1 MQVQANSEG
10 QAIAGNK
17 TILSMARFHKVIGLL
32 LMTVAVFSLVS
43 LCVGAVNIPPMTV
56 LESLFQTND
65 EPYTI
70 IAQEIR
76 LPRVMLAI
84 VVGATLGI
92 SGAAL
97 QGLLRNPLAEPAL
110 LGTSSSAALGAVISL
125 YYGFYQAF
133 PMALP
138 LFAVAGAV
146 GSIFLLYALA
156 GKDPEILTL
165 ILAGVALSSLTGAAI
180 SVAINLSPD
189 PHSALEIV
197 FWLMGSL
204 TDRSMTHFWLCLP
217 FTILGWLMLLGCG
230 KGLDALSLGEET
242 AHSLGIRLKHLR
254 FRVIVGTSLA
264 VGGAVAVAG
273 SIGFIG
279 LVVPHLLRPLLGHRP
294 SLLLWASGLG
304 GAVMLLAADIGVR
317 VFPSNPELKLGVLT
331 SVVGAPFFL
340 ALVLRSRKQRL

>member
-1 MQVQANSEG
+1 MQNVQSSAVETPQTLMG
-10 QAIAGNK
+10 FG
-17 TILSMARFHKVIGLL
+17 RFRLVFGLL
-32 LMTVAVFSLVS
+32 MLAMCCLAVAS
-43 LCVGAVNIPPMTV
+43 LCIGPANIPFMD
-56 LESLFQTND
+56 LLSGLFATDDQ
-65 EPYTI
+65 PYTI

-76 LPRVMLAI
+76 LPRVMLAV

-110 LGTSSSAALGAVISL
+110 IGTSSSAALGAVLAL

-138 LFAVAGAV
+138 LMAVAGAIA
-146 GSIFLLYALA
+146 SIFLLYALA
-156 GKDPEILTL
+156 GRDPEILTL
-165 ILAGVALSSLTGAAI
+165 ILAGVALSSFAGAAI

-217 FTILGWLMLLGCG
+217 FTVLGWVMLLSCG

-242 AHSLGIRLKHLR
+242 AHSLGIRLPQLR
-254 FRVIVGTSLA
+254 FRVIVGTALA
-264 VGGAVAVAG
+264 VGGGVAVAG
-273 SIGFIG
+273 SIGFVG

-294 SLLLWASGLG
+294 SLLLWCSGLG
-304 GAVMLLAADIGVR
+304 GAVLLLAADIGVR
-317 VFPSNPELKLGVLT
+317 LIPSNPELKLGVLT

-340 ALVLRSRKQRL
+340 MLVLRTRRQRM